1 MEERAMKTNLRFLA
15 LSAAILSMFTAC
27 QREEL
32 EQNQKPEA
40 LTHSVTFVAGAP
52 ETKTI
57 VDVSDGETAQ
67 FAWTTDDKNRISVYE
82 NGVAATKTECGLVD
96 GVMTIK
102 ATFEGSTAP
111 KNASYVAVVNKSNAT
126 QIMSAE
132 AYDEE
137 ADILVSKAVSSFD
150 GKNGVQLQ
158 FKREVAIAKMT
169 LKGLDAGEVVN
180 IVTVSSTADIAGSYG
195 VDGWASPAASSI
207 EISSASYVAGEGY
220 SIVASDAGEAVVWF
234 TCIPQD
240 ASTLTVKVKAADGDT
255 YTKKFSKPITLTQG
269 NVKGFGVKMTKD
281 VVAAPSETYNRI
293 TSQSELEDG
302 EYVIGMA
309 LNSYP
314 NTIKYLV
321 NTTKVKPGCTDI
333 TGDISVSE
341 DGKTINL
348 NPTTITNAKWLIESV
363 EGGFSISSMTEKP
376 AGLATTKDNDG
387 LTTQTTYL
395 GKAWSITVDGETNAC
410 TMKYV
415 PTSRYLNVYSL
426 TNPRTYTSSTTNNN
440 GNIYLYKRYDPRT
453 TLATPANLAVTPA
466 TKLVSWDAVEGAD
479 SYVLTIGT
487 EEYPC
492 TSNSYDASAIE
503 DEYYDVSVV
512 AVPSDTENYKNS
524 AAATLTNAKF
534 GTPKLPTPTLSAG
547 VIEETSV
554 AFSWTKDARATNGY
568 HWALYNG
575 ETLVQEATE
584 TSKSSAEVNGLSF
597 GTKYTAIVYAI
608 AVEGEKPY
616 AQSETAS
623 LDLITKAKTTIST
636 IVAAGTGTTKY
647 AISDLTVMAVSGSNF
662 VVKDETGLMFCYKT
676 GATAGDVVTL
686 EGTYEEY
693 QGLNELKATVYTKTS
708 TTTIDHGTATDLNS
722 SNVAAYVEN
731 PVVQYVKVNVPVA
744 SDGSLKLGDVAVYQ
758 YGSSLASYAG
768 RTINLYGY
776 TLGYNTEKS
785 NIVLLQTSVEIDQ
798 TVPYLK
804 VDPTSKTWE
813 SDEKTAAV
821 FNVTTNTESEKDWSV
836 SPETLGWATIAVNK
850 TAGTITVTPK
860 DANKTE
866 IVNDATLTVS
876 HSAGTL
882 SKTITLTQKGTGST
896 ITYESYST
904 GFESSEGFTAGTDY
918 QSTLTVGPEGKQ
930 WKIFYGTP
938 STSSK
943 ITGSQSLAM
952 RLYNSNNYGYAEMQ
966 FDVPGATNVSFKAK
980 AATTNRAAIKLTIKE
995 STDGGTTWTTVNN
1008 WSAKSLPSSD
1018 KEYNFNV
1025 TGTPEKYR
1033 IRFEIDSSSQKPSKN
1048 SAQLTIDDVTISVN

>member
-1 MEERAMKTNLRFLA
+1 MKTNYRFLA
-15 LSAAILSMFTAC
+15 LSAAILTMFTAC

-32 EQNQKPEA
+32 EQNQKPEG

-52 ETKTI
+52 ETKTT
-57 VDVSDGETAQ
+57 VDISDGKTAQ
-67 FAWTTDDKNRISVYE
+67 FAWTAGDENRIFVYE
-82 NGVAATKTECGLVD
+82 NGVAATKKECRLAD

-102 ATFEGSTAP
+102 ATFKGSTTP
-111 KNASYVAVVNKSNAT
+111 ENASYVAVVNSSNDG
-126 QIMSAE
+126 QIMSAA
-132 AYDEE
+132 AYDES
-137 ADILVSKAVSSFD
+137 ADILVSKAVNSFD
-150 GKNGVQLQ
+150 GENGVLLQ

-180 IVTVSSTADIAGSYG
+180 MVTVSSTSDIAGSYG
-195 VDGWASPAASSI
+195 VNGWASPAKTSL
-207 EISSASYVAGEGY
+207 EISSASYMGETDGY
-220 SIVASDAGEAVVWF
+220 SIVANESGEAVVWF

-240 ASTLTVKVKAADGDT
+240 AATLTVKVQAADGDT
-255 YTKKFSKPITLTQG
+255 YTKEFKPITLTCG
-269 NVKGFGVKMTKD
+269 DVKAFGVAMVKD
-281 VVAAPSETYNRI
+281 AKVTPSYTIEFNSTVG
-293 TSQSELEDG
+293 SP
-302 EYVIGMA
+302 A
-309 LNSYP
+309 L
-314 NTIKYLV
+314 I
-321 NTTKVKPGCTDI
+321 NTTTKASTFVINGTDYLAAQPASNISYAYYGGKASGLPLRIGKSGDPGTI
-333 TGDISVSE
+333 TLALSE
-341 DGKTINL
+341 AGQVPATKIILSAKQYSSGKTMTIGVNDSDKQQPGDDYADL
-348 NPTTITNAKWLIESV
+348 SYDLDGTTIS
-363 EGGFSISSMTEKP
+363 SIKLDT
-376 AGLATTKDNDG
+376 DG
-387 LTTQTTYL
+387 YIYV
-395 GKAWSITVDGETNAC
+395 KSITVEYGGTIKTA
-410 TMKYV
+410 
-415 PTSRYLNVYSL
+415 L
-426 TNPRTYTSSTTNNN
+426 T
-440 GNIYLYKRYDPRT
+440 
-453 TLATPANLAVTPA
+453 TPKNLTVSAEKV
-466 TKLVSWDAVEGAD
+466 VSWDAVDGAA

-492 TSNSYDASAIE
+492 TSNSYDASAIA
-503 DEYYDVSVV
+503 DEYYDVAVV
-512 AVPSDTENYKNS
+512 AVPTDTENYKNS
-524 AAATLTNAKF
+524 AAATLTDAKF

-584 TSKSSAEVNGLSF
+584 TSKSSIEVTGLSF
-597 GTKYTAIVYAI
+597 GTTYTAKVYAI

-636 IVAAGTGTTKY
+636 IVSAGTGTTQY

-776 TLGYNTEKS
+776 TLGYNTTKS

-798 TVPYLK
+798 TVPYLE

-813 SDEKTAAV
+813 SNETDAVV
-821 FNVTTNTESEKDWSV
+821 FNVTTNTEGKKDWSV
-836 SPETLGWATIAVNK
+836 SPTTLDWAKIDIDK
-850 TAGTITVTPK
+850 TAGTITVTPNG
-860 DANKTE
+860 ATE
-866 IVNDATLTVS
+866 TVHEAKLTVS

-882 SKTITLTQKGTGST
+882 SKTITLAQRAASTGGETVTYTALFGSEYNSKSVQNYTSTWSATNNKFTVDIVNWNNNQHKWNYIKAGSKNAASVAT
-896 ITYESYST
+896 ITTHAAISEAISKVAITIDAVTASSINSITLYCGDSADACTTSLGTFTIAT
-904 GFESSEGFTAGTDY
+904 GEKSVTISSPTSNKFYKISADCK
-918 QSTLTVGPEGKQ
+918 QSSNGTLTV
-930 WKIFYGTP
+930 
-938 STSSK
+938 SK
-943 ITGSQSLAM
+943 VVYT
-952 RLYNSNNYGYAEMQ
+952 NN
-966 FDVPGATNVSFKAK
+966 
-980 AATTNRAAIKLTIKE
+980 
-995 STDGGTTWTTVNN
+995 
-1008 WSAKSLPSSD
+1008 
-1018 KEYNFNV
+1018 
-1025 TGTPEKYR
+1025 
-1033 IRFEIDSSSQKPSKN
+1033 
-1048 SAQLTIDDVTISVN
+1048 

>member
-1 MEERAMKTNLRFLA
+1 MKTNLRFLA
-15 LSAAILSMFTAC
+15 VAAAILSMFTAC

-52 ETKTI
+52 ETKTTATI
-57 VDVSDGETAQ
+57 DGNTVNY
-67 FAWTTDDKNRISVYE
+67 AWTAEDVNRFTVYE
-82 NGVAATKTECGLVD
+82 NGTKAKKSVGILEKGK
-96 GVMTIK
+96 MTVT

-111 KNASYVAVVNKSNAT
+111 KNASYVAVVNSSNDG
-126 QIMSAE
+126 QIMSAA
-132 AYDEE
+132 AYDEY
-137 ADILVSKAVSSFD
+137 ADILVSKAVNSFD
-150 GKNGVQLQ
+150 GENGVLLQ

-180 IVTVSSTADIAGSYG
+180 MVTVSSTSDIAGSYG
-195 VDGWASPAASSI
+195 VNGWVSPAKTSL
-207 EISSASYVAGEGY
+207 EISSASYMGETDGY
-220 SIVASDAGEAVVWF
+220 SIVANESGEAVVWF

-240 ASTLTVKVKAADGDT
+240 AATLTVKVQAADGDT
-255 YTKKFSKPITLTQG
+255 YTKKFSKPITLTRG
-269 NVKGFGVKMTKD
+269 DVKGFGVAMVKD
-281 VVAAPSETYNRI
+281 AAASPSETYNRI

-584 TSKSSAEVNGLSF
+584 TSKSSIEVNGLSF

-798 TVPYLK
+798 TVPYLE
-804 VDPTSKTWE
+804 VDPTSKTWA
-813 SDEKTAAV
+813 SDAKDAAI
-821 FNVTTNTESEKDWSV
+821 FTVTSNTEGDWSV
-836 SPETLGWATIAVNK
+836 SPTTIDWATIAIDK
-850 TAGTITVTPK
+850 TAGTITVTPN
-860 DANKTE
+860 DANAADTAREAK
-866 IVNDATLTVS
+866 LTVS
-876 HSAGTL
+876 HSAGPL
-882 SKTITLTQKGTGST
+882 SETITLTQKAAGPVSKEPVVIILDAKSLNLTTTATTADSEVSAGNVTFVLSKGAKSQSST
-896 ITYESYST
+896 KAHNPFSDNASILIGKSGAYIYNKTAIPGVITKFEIYANEGASTKVTVGVNFSNSPIESYSASAANT
-904 GFESSEGFTAGTDY
+904 YTANLKNLDTVYDCSNNLPSDAKYFWY
-918 QSTLTVGPEGKQ
+918 QVT
-930 WKIFYGTP
+930 
-938 STSSK
+938 
-943 ITGSQSLAM
+943 
-952 RLYNSNNYGYAEMQ
+952 NSNNSQVQ
-966 FDVPGATNVSFKAK
+966 FRITY
-980 AATTNRAAIKLTIKE
+980 I
-995 STDGGTTWTTVNN
+995 
-1008 WSAKSLPSSD
+1008 
-1018 KEYNFNV
+1018 
-1025 TGTPEKYR
+1025 PE
-1033 IRFEIDSSSQKPSKN
+1033 
-1048 SAQLTIDDVTISVN
+1048 